1 MKKLTLIV
9 SAVLL
14 LTSCSQDLF
23 NFTIVSTKNI
33 EIEKLSM
40 FKKGS
45 NKVKGE
51 DIAYI
56 IILIPT
62 KRVKIDQAIS
72 NTMDGIP
79 GCVALLDG
87 TVISKFWFIPYIYG
101 QAKIVVEAT
110 PLIDKSITETSN
122 LLPKYGKVTLD
133 KDGKFKSIIALT
145 EIEYMSEKNGL
156 MSGLAN

>member
-1 MKKLTLIV
+1 MKKISLLV
-9 SAVLL
+9 CAALL

-33 EIEKLSM
+33 EFEKLGS

-51 DIAYI
+51 DVAHI

-87 TVISKFWFIPYIYG
+87 TVVSKFWFIPYIYG
-101 QAKIVVEAT
+101 QAKIIVEAT
-110 PLIDKSITETSN
+110 PLIDKSLAESST

-133 KDGKFKSIIALT
+133 KEGKFKSIIALT
-145 EIEYMSEKNGL
+145 EMEYMFEKNAL
-156 MSGLAN
+156 MTATAK